1 MSNPQHNMP
10 SSLRQDEVTNA
21 TPAAAGAA
29 TALLSSSPSLIDA
42 VAAAA
47 PNDAEEEDIIE
58 IEYKGGRP
66 KVDTYLYPPNQKIN
80 TEPFTKNK
88 KKQQHQHKRPSPT
101 LREIL
106 AGRVGPYLLVI
117 PPTVTAIDDDACRGC
132 TGLRGVQFHPQ
143 VTYIGYRAFYKKHQ
157 LRLHGQLPYNL
168 LRIEEKAF
176 SHCRALVDLT
186 IPPYVQWMDQE
197 AFSWCTSLQRVRF
210 ETLRRPAAASSAT
223 TLHTLRHHHHHRTL
237 DRSTSI
243 TRGNFCELCPIAIPV
258 DAPRTA
264 GHRAT
269 KEILLQLSC
278 LGRDHDSL
286 VRDPDP

>member
-58 IEYKGGRP
+58 IENKGGRP
-66 KVDTYLYPPNQKIN
+66 KVDTYLYPPNQKQN
-80 TEPFTKNK
+80 TEPFTKK
-88 KKQQHQHKRPSPT
+88 HQHQHKSKSPT

-106 AGRVGPYLLVI
+106 AGRVGPYLLEI

-143 VTYIGYRAFYKKHQ
+143 VTYIGYRAFYKKYQ
-157 LRLHGQLPYNL
+157 LRLHGQLPYHV

-176 SHCRALVDLT
+176 SSKKSDFL
-186 IPPYVQWMDQE
+186 QK
-197 AFSWCTSLQRVRF
+197 SL
-210 ETLRRPAAASSAT
+210 
-223 TLHTLRHHHHHRTL
+223 
-237 DRSTSI
+237 SI
-243 TRGNFCELCPIAIPV
+243 Y
-258 DAPRTA
+258 D
-264 GHRAT
+264 
-269 KEILLQLSC
+269 
-278 LGRDHDSL
+278 
-286 VRDPDP
+286 